1 MNKLIDLE
9 NVYQRELKNL
19 YSKQEINSIFRI
31 LIEFEFKKKFFSF
44 MLEDK
49 LLSELGFKKI
59 LSHVE
64 LLKNGYPV
72 HYIIGF
78 KQFCNCTIRVNE
90 KVLIPRGETEELVF
104 WIRDHIKPKQRV
116 LDLCTGSGCISIA
129 LAKNNNCK
137 LTAVDI
143 SKEALILAKQNSKIN
158 NTSVKFFC
166 VDVLKSNFEFLKKQH
181 IIVSNPPYVLNSQKK
196 YMHKNV
202 LCFEPHLAL
211 FVEDKNP
218 LIFYEKIISISKIK
232 LIKDGF
238 LFFEINDSF
247 GVQIFNLL
255 EKNGF
260 KNITIK
266 NDIHEKP
273 RLVKAQLI

>member
-1 MNKLIDLE
+1 MNKLIDLK
-9 NVYQRELKNL
+9 NVYQRELKHL
-19 YSKQEINSIFRI
+19 YSKNEINSILRL

-44 MLEDK
+44 VLENK
-49 LLSELGFKKI
+49 LLNELEFKQM

-64 LLKNGYPV
+64 ALKNGCPV

-78 KQFCNCTIRVNE
+78 KEFCNCIIKVNE
-90 KVLIPRGETEELVF
+90 KVLIPRAETEELVF
-104 WIRDHIKPKQRV
+104 WIMSHVKAKQRV
-116 LDLCTGSGCISIA
+116 LDLCAGSGCISIA
-129 LAKNNNCK
+129 LAKNKNCK
-137 LTAVDI
+137 STAIDV
-143 SKEALILAKQNSKIN
+143 SREALILAKENSKIN
-158 NTSVKFFC
+158 NTSVNFFC
-166 VDVLKSNFEFLKKQH
+166 ADVLKSNFDFLKKQH
-181 IIVSNPPYVLNSQKK
+181 VIVSNPPYVLNSQKK

-247 GVQIFNLL
+247 SEQIFSLL